1 MTDSP
6 KSEAD
11 APKSVGFTVT
21 DPRNAPIVYF
31 EGAPNFGVNNG
42 IVNVTLALN
51 RHLATP
57 SEIQV
62 DVIAAAHLRCSVTAA
77 VDLIEALKGALLLA
91 QKPSGG
97 SH

>member
-6 KSEAD
+6 EPETD
-11 APKSVGFTVT
+11 APKSRGITVT

-31 EGAPNFGVNNG
+31 EGASNYGVANG
-42 IVNVTLALN
+42 GVNVTLAFN
-51 RHLATP
+51 RHLAKP
-57 SEIQV
+57 SEIAV
-62 DVIAAAHLRCSVTAA
+62 DAIGAAHLRCSIPAA
-77 VDLIEALKGALLLA
+77 MDLIEALKGALLLA